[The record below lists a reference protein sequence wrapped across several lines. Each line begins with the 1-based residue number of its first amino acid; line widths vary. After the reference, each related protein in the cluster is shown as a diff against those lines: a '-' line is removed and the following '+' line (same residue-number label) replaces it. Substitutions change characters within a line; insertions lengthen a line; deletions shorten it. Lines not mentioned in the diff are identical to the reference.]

1 MYKIIIGVLLV
12 MLSNTLLGATIAK
25 LKKKFNK
32 KNLINGLFKATCII
46 LAVAFMYVCSY
57 LNPDIMVLNIN
68 GLEVNLIDGI
78 KIIGVAGIV
87 YYGGQSLKKL
97 AEILKVSTA
106 LSIDEDKKIEK

>member
-1 MYKIIIGVLLV
+1 
-12 MLSNTLLGATIAK
+12 
-25 LKKKFNK
+25 
-32 KNLINGLFKATCII
+32 
-46 LAVAFMYVCSY
+46 
-57 LNPDIMVLNIN
+57 MVLNIN

-106 LSIDEDKKIEK
+106 LSSEEDKNNEK